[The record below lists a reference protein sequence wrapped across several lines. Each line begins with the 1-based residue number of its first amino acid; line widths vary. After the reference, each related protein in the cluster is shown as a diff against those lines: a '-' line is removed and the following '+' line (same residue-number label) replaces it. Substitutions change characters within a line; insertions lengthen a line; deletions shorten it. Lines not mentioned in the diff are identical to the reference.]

1 MIAVLKRGTTNE
13 QREHLVQWLKHMNLE
28 VHASEGKEFTIL
40 KQSDI
45 LAILED

>member
-1 MIAVLKRGTTNE
+1 MIAVLKRGTTPE
-13 QREHLVQWLKHMNLE
+13 QTEHLINWLKHMNLE
-28 VHASEGKEFTIL
+28 IHISTGKEFTIL